1 MKLTLGE
8 IATMFDELN
17 GRIIDQKTGE
27 RSKTGLLS
35 QKLSIRIKYILNNQI
50 NKKLVDEKKA
60 YDESNLEVFKEMV
73 AEGKGEDKDGQY
85 FIPDEHGIELRA
97 RLSELEKIQKD
108 IEVPEL
114 DIEEL
119 FNIETEDY
127 YPILLEKFLKKEKEN
142 PTELTVVK

>member
-17 GRIIDQKTGE
+17 GRIIDQQTGE

-35 QKLSIRIKYILNNQI
+35 QKLSIKIKYILNNQV
-50 NKKLVDEKKA
+50 NKQLVDEKKSF
-60 YDESNLEVFKEMV
+60 DESCLEVFKEMI
-73 AEGKGEDKDGQY
+73 AEGKGEEKDGR
-85 FIPDEHGIELRA
+85 FLVPEEHTPELKS
-97 RLSELEKIQKD
+97 RLAVLEKIEKD

-114 DIEEL
+114 NVEEL
-119 FNIETEDY
+119 FDIETEDY
-127 YPILLEKFLKKEKEN
+127 YPVLLEKFLKKET